1 MYAKIEELETDAIGE
16 WYREMVSSNNE
27 NIREEEIDET
37 DPAEVA
43 EQQAAAE
50 AAKLEKMKAK
60 KKAKKDKKKRG
71 KGGKSMDEK
80 GGAGGDAKDD
90 DDGDKGKKIVNP
102 PSECR
107 AAYPKLL
114 QLEKQRLAVGRGV
127 REGMSL
133 LAVQGARVENRQG

>member
-1 MYAKIEELETDAIGE
+1 
-16 WYREMVSSNNE
+16 
-27 NIREEEIDET
+27 
-37 DPAEVA
+37 
-43 EQQAAAE
+43 
-50 AAKLEKMKAK
+50 MKAK

-114 QLEKQRLAVGRGV
+114 QLEVTAYAKWFTAAQALA
-127 REGMSL
+127 L
-133 LAVQGARVENRQG
+133 LPISR